1 MKKSVKAQILAA
13 CEKVNLSDFWAAC
26 IVELYELQ
34 EKSYKKK
41 TRSKLLAN
49 VVSVSKSGMS
59 RRVEFGMIR
68 KNGEYQNI
76 TPALAALYGAKLKE
90 DYTFVVGGCGMDMIF
105 HVLNTVYYRIAPAA
119 EHGKYSFF
127 CRYERF

>member
-1 MKKSVKAQILAA
+1 MKKSVKTQILAA
-13 CEKVNLSDFWAAC
+13 CEKVNLSDFWASC
-26 IVELYELQ
+26 VVELYELQ

-41 TRSKLLAN
+41 TRSKVLAN
-49 VVSVSKSGMS
+49 VVSVSRSGMS

-76 TPALAALYGAKLKE
+76 TPALAALYGAKLKD
-90 DYTFVVGGCGMDMIF
+90 DYTFQVNGCGMDMLF
-105 HVLNTVYYRIAPAA
+105 SVLNTVFYRITPAA
-119 EHGKYSFF
+119 EHGKYNFF